1 MLAHQALPLGGVDA
15 KPGDQIATN
24 GDETRAPFA
33 RLDRQDPAIEIDIGL
48 TQPDRLPQPQPGA
61 IEHQDQSAQ
70 HRGPDETA
78 IVGAGRGQDA
88 MHLVVGEDVGQ
99 EDLFLD
105 RRQRVLRRVARW
117 VTATAIEAQLA
128 HYAELVG
135 ERDGFTAGDTRAPS
149 CYRAVEPHLAE
160 IAPLLP
166 DEAHELIEDE
176 LGAPVG
182 DAHRPLEAQELLRI
196 LGQLVVT
203 NVTSAPATRLR
214 AASRWRS

>member
-1 MLAHQALPLGGVDA
+1 MATRRERPLLGWIVKIPRSRSLA
-15 KPGDQIATN
+15 
-24 GDETRAPFA
+24 
-33 RLDRQDPAIEIDIGL
+33 
-48 TQPDRLPQPQPGA
+48 QPDRLPQPQPGA
-61 IEHQDQSAQ
+61 IEHQDQGAQ

-196 LGQLVVT
+196 LGQLVGRHQRHVGT
-203 NVTSAPATRLR
+203 GNETS
-214 AASRWRS
+214 RSVSVAILT